1 MKEYLPNNHLS
12 NSIVPRSAR
21 RSRKPLQDDWIK
33 GPGRGVWITCT
44 YIKCSFQWQYFG
56 RRRWAECPICH
67 SVVRVA
73 AAKRNFRIQNEANPD
88 IAQKSSNMRKAKN
101 RLTNMIDSI

>member
-1 MKEYLPNNHLS
+1 MNEYLPNNHLS

-33 GPGRGVWITCT
+33 GPGRGVWVTCT

-73 AAKRNFRIQNEANPD
+73 AAKRNFMIQNKANPE
-88 IAQKSSNMRKAKN
+88 IHRSQAIRENQKN
-101 RLTNMIDSI
+101 RITKMTDST